1 MLATRKRGI
10 SLVQQVTYAG
20 QEQAEAS
27 KETKKYYIT
36 LHPGTFPTKESFEL
50 GKITNWFKRNGR
62 SKQYTLTEIFEF
74 CTQGKCFIPSHI
86 ELDEEGTNYRFISS
100 KLMFIDVDDDDM
112 QTDPQ
117 QVLNTLSEVCAG
129 LFFTPSH
136 GIKGNRYRL
145 VFVLDD
151 YIRTVYE
158 YKAIFEVL
166 AAQLEEIGLPVDKQA
181 SDALQRMRTGMT
193 GHIISNIDAVYS
205 TVKARAEIKRLAEE
219 RMKERAKKFEEKIE
233 RGYNR
238 IYSFEELKARA
249 EAVGYVEDIHTWHK
263 LGHSIW
269 SYIHEGFID
278 EIEGFEIFTI
288 LCGGNDESKT
298 WKSLSNPQR
307 ITIGTF
313 IDESNKAGFNDSYKY
328 YHAIGNATSKLEV
341 KRAKYDK
348 HIPAEYSKSLLAEEK
363 KILVKSPTGSGKT
376 HSFITAAK
384 ELAEELLQQER
395 TRFFIFAVPTIAIC
409 DQVAHDQDILAVR
422 GDDKKSKKSSKT
434 GIKTKENGSFII
446 QYDDTFEN
454 STYQKLVDYCGEG
467 NRVIVCTYDMAEAVH
482 AMLDKIN
489 PFASFGLIVDEYHQ
503 FTTAYGYRHK
513 AIESLNSLVG
523 NVKSFIA
530 LSGTPEDILRDP
542 FDYEVHVSTKHEKA
556 PCQTWG
562 AITYSK
568 KEDEEPMLFEL
579 IKNKARSKKKLL
591 VFIQSKDMIKRL
603 KTMLDSVGINTA
615 AVISDGKKDNPTYL
629 SLVNDARFPGE
640 VDVILTTSVLS
651 DGININNENNNYE
664 CILVASATSALFDV
678 AQARQCANRFRNLYQ
693 SFIVYMQTAKRH
705 SDYFYNIEN
714 SYNYERRL
722 ASNVVEILNNEFEGK
737 DNYKLM
743 RMGLLE
749 KRYGIKLDDNF
760 KAYYNP
766 LNVRY
771 NVSRE
776 KANFYKLYRNEYIS
790 ALKKLM
796 GFEPAKTISISEA
809 LEAENIDLSEIAEE
823 INELKEA
830 AKLSNQ
836 EKRERI
842 GLHFTKAVY
851 DAFKEENDEVLNIFR
866 RAVTSEHYSCLKGIV
881 PFTDYVTCLKVVKG
895 VTRRADAHKFR
906 NQLEG
911 YVNGQY
917 YKSINRGNGTYKVFH
932 TLAEHLNELFEC
944 KDDFEAMLKDVT
956 KKTRVGKKV
965 DVRKISET
973 YFYIERTR
981 TERSRGMTLKEL
993 TLKRF
998 ADKYE
1003 LSEFEL
1009 LKTIRQYAEMEGGK
1023 IAQIIIEKQA

>member
-1 MLATRKRGI
+1 MLASRKRGI
-10 SLVQQVTYAG
+10 SLVQQVTYAA
-20 QEQAEAS
+20 QDQQ
-27 KETKKYYIT
+27 KTKQYYIT
-36 LHPGTFPTKESFEL
+36 LHPGTFPTKDSFEL

-62 SKQYTLTEIFEF
+62 SKQHTLAEIFEL

-86 ELDEEGTNYRFISS
+86 ELDEEGANYSFVSS
-100 KLMFIDVDDDDM
+100 KLMFIDVDDDEM
-112 QTDPQ
+112 LTEPQ
-117 QVLNTLSEVCAG
+117 QILDKLSEVCAG

-151 YIRTVYE
+151 YVRTVYE
-158 YKAIFEVL
+158 YKAIFKVL
-166 AAQLEEIGLPVDKQA
+166 ASQLESIGLPIDKA
-181 SDALQRMRTGMT
+181 ADNPLQRMRTGT
-193 GHIISNIDAVYS
+193 VGYIISNIDAVYPV
-205 TVKARAEIKRLAEE
+205 TKAKAEIQRMAEE
-219 RMKERAKKFEEKIE
+219 QMKERAKKFEEKID
-233 RGYNR
+233 RGFNR

-249 EAVGYVEDIHTWHK
+249 EVIGYVEDREEWQN
-263 LGHSIW
+263 LGYALW
-269 SYIHEGFID
+269 SYIREGYID
-278 EIEGFEIFTI
+278 EIDGFEIFTI
-288 LCGGNDESKT
+288 LCGGNDESYRWKT
-298 WKSLSNPQR
+298 FSKPNE

-313 IDESNKAGFNDSYKY
+313 IGYSNKAGFKDNYKY
-328 YHAIGNATSKLEV
+328 YHAIGDAASSLEV
-341 KRAKYDK
+341 KRVKYEK

-376 HSFITAAK
+376 HSFVTGAK
-384 ELAEELLQQER
+384 ELAEELRQQNR

-422 GDDKKSKKSSKT
+422 GQHDKPKKASKKT
-434 GIKTKENGSFII
+434 GIEMKENGGFII
-446 QYDDTFEN
+446 HYDELSEFDDSIYHKLTNYYFEG
-454 STYQKLVDYCGEG
+454 K
-467 NRVIVCTYDMAEAVH
+467 RVIVCTYDMAEVVH
-482 AMLDKIN
+482 DMLEKIH

-513 AIESLNSLVG
+513 AIESLHALVD
-523 NVKSFIA
+523 NVKSFVA

-542 FDYEVHVSTKHEKA
+542 FDYEVHVSTKYEKA
-556 PCQTWG
+556 PCQVWG
-562 AITYSK
+562 AITYSN

-579 IKNKARSKKKLL
+579 IKKKVQSSKKLL
-591 VFIQSKDMIKRL
+591 VFIQSKEMIKRL

-629 SLVNDARFPGE
+629 SLVNEARFPSG

-651 DGININNENNNYE
+651 DGININNESNNYE
-664 CILVASATSALFDV
+664 CILVASATSPLFDV
-678 AQARQCANRFRNLYQ
+678 AQTRQCANRFRNLYQ
-693 SFIVYMQTAKRH
+693 SFIIYTQTAKRH
-705 SDYFYNIEN
+705 SDHLYNIEN

-722 ASNVVEILNNEFEGK
+722 ASNVVEILNSEFEGK

-749 KRYGIKLDDNF
+749 KRYGVKLDDNF

-771 NVSRE
+771 NVSKE
-776 KANFYKLYRNEYIS
+776 KAIFYRLYRNEYIT

-796 GFEPAKTISISEA
+796 GFEPASTISISEA
-809 LEAENIDLSEIAEE
+809 LEVEGVDLSEIAEE
-823 INELKEA
+823 IEELKDA

-881 PFTDYVTCLKVVKG
+881 GFTDYQTCLKVVKG

-965 DVRKISET
+965 DVKKISET

-1023 IAQIIIEKQA
+1023 IAQIIIKKQA